1 MKSTQTI
8 NMRIFLRLENRII
21 NNLRFQ
27 IIHVVKITAKEAF
40 QIMMMIII
48 YNY

>member
-8 NMRIFLRLENRII
+8 NMRIFLRLENRTI

-27 IIHVVKITAKEAF
+27 IIRVVKITAKEVS
-40 QIMMMIII
+40 QIMMMKITC
-48 YNY
+48 NY